1 MNTVMAGMIP
11 VMIILMSR
19 DMSAMEPTSVRFWGT
34 MSLSFVV
41 GAVITLP
48 VNWWLV
54 ARGLKHG
61 TGGEERARRCHTAS
75 VASKL
80 EAMVLTL
87 AILAGGILL
96 AARYGDF
103 SLRAGASM
111 DERSLNSGGH
121 FKVISR

>member
-1 MNTVMAGMIP
+1 
-11 VMIILMSR
+11 
-19 DMSAMEPTSVRFWGT
+19 
-34 MSLSFVV
+34 
-41 GAVITLP
+41 
-48 VNWWLV
+48 
-54 ARGLKHG
+54 
-61 TGGEERARRCHTAS
+61 
-75 VASKL
+75 
-80 EAMVLTL
+80 MVLTL